1 MRVLFL
7 LCGISS
13 SLFFCTASLSP
24 DGRTL
29 LSVGDSPR
37 VYLHSLS
44 GSAQLAFNRTTT
56 LHVPPPIY
64 PHPELISLSTAWSAD
79 GLKFAV
85 ACQEGVVAI
94 WDVRNTKPMK
104 VLHTNY
110 ARDGKDSFP
119 DSGSTSS
126 PRNVKFGGVGGQAGH
141 EIMTYTEVCMCSIVS

>member
-1 MRVLFL
+1 MRVSFL

-44 GSAQLAFNRTTT
+44 GSAQLTFNRTKT
-56 LHVPPPIY
+56 LHVPPPMS
-64 PHPELISLSTAWSAD
+64 PPPSLVSLSTAWSAD

-104 VLHTNY
+104 VLYTNY
-110 ARDGKDSFP
+110 ASYGRA
-119 DSGSTSS
+119 SS
-126 PRNVKFGGVGGQAGH
+126 PQNVKFSGVGGQAGH
-141 EIMTYTEVCMCSIVS
+141 EIMTYAEVCICSIVS